1 MNSKEVSYLPTVDA
15 NAMCWAARE
24 GNVSLLKDLL
34 EAGGDMDARDHN
46 NQTLLHIA
54 IRYGKLDSIKFL
66 LASGANPY
74 LVDQA
79 GKSPVYYAQ
88 QFGDEKIIQCF
99 QESNTEVLR
108 RNTRTTSIPAKH
120 ETHRYIDDIV
130 QAIQMGNIESVKR
143 LWLESGFQVNQKLYP
158 EQDGRTALHVA
169 VEYGQFQ
176 VIELLLV
183 AGASPTIE
191 DQYGNTP
198 ITIAQ
203 RKGYH
208 EALDLFSAQSS
219 AQSGAIPKAWS
230 CSSLSSLDR
239 PRQYHAQ
246 HHHHRHHHPSD
257 NRQHKTSDAMRNLP
271 DLQWAVKFILNA
283 PCQAARE
290 VRRPRGVLYHEKP
303 KRPIP

>member
-1 MNSKEVSYLPTVDA
+1 MDSKVSYLPTVDA

-24 GNVSLLKDLL
+24 GNVSLLQDLL
-34 EAGGDMDARDHN
+34 EAGGDINSRDHN

-66 LASGANPY
+66 LDSGANPY

-99 QESNTEVLR
+99 QESNIEVVR
-108 RNTRTTSIPAKH
+108 RDTLPTSIPAKNDTDLH
-120 ETHRYIDDIV
+120 IDEIV
-130 QAIQMGNIESVKR
+130 QAIQMGDTESVKR
-143 LWLESGFQVNQKLYP
+143 SWLESGFQVDQKLYP
-158 EQDGRTALHVA
+158 DKDGRTALHVA
-169 VEYGQFQ
+169 VEFGQFQ

-183 AGASPTIE
+183 AGASPTVE

-198 ITIAQ
+198 IIIAQ
-203 RKGYH
+203 RKGYD
-208 EALDLFSAQSS
+208 EALDLFYAQSS
-219 AQSGAIPKAWS
+219 SQCGAIPKASS
-230 CSSLSSLDR
+230 CSSLYSLDC
-239 PRQYHAQ
+239 PRQYRAQ
-246 HHHHRHHHPSD
+246 HQHRS
-257 NRQHKTSDAMRNLP
+257 MRNSP

-290 VRRPRGVLYHEKP
+290 VRRPLGAVHRKTLKP
-303 KRPIP
+303 PKTLGQMDI